1 MGSEM
6 CIRDRVWGGA
16 TKGVLFL
23 MHLSNLYPSI
33 FEKVV
38 GVVDINPKK
47 QSLFTPSTKIRIISD
62 KQMFKESED
71 GDVVLVM
78 NPNYY
83 EEIKD
88 SIAIGLSHTV
98 EIYNV

>member
-1 MGSEM
+1 
-6 CIRDRVWGGA
+6 
-16 TKGVLFL
+16 
-23 MHLSNLYPSI
+23 
-33 FEKVV
+33 
-38 GVVDINPKK
+38 
-47 QSLFTPSTKIRIISD
+47 
-62 KQMFKESED
+62 MFKESED